1 MSTSRPSRFGA
12 NYKDDA
18 AISPDVADTPVEAV
32 DAVDFATEEIVDPT
46 PIRAASKPKTKPK
59 TPAPKRT
66 VAPKEAEEFMRKHV
80 EWTEEIDFEFQDGC
94 DTWYVQDIERKR
106 RLRRRPTDNQFITGL
121 VRLALQALENDKTVT
136 VTLPDGTR
144 KTCTYGALLEDLMPP
159 PRTGR

>member
-1 MSTSRPSRFGA
+1 MSATRPTRFGA
-12 NYKDDA
+12 NYKDDVA
-18 AISPDVADTPVEAV
+18 VGAEVADAPVDATV

-46 PIRAASKPKTKPK
+46 PIRAAAKPKPK
-59 TPAPKRT
+59 KPAPKRT
-66 VAPKEAEEFMRKHV
+66 VAPKEADEFMRKHV
-80 EWTEEIDFEFQDGC
+80 EWVEEIDFEFQDGC

-121 VRLALQALENDKTVT
+121 VRLALKALENDKTVT

-144 KTCTYGALLEDLMPP
+144 KTGTYGEILEDLMPP